1 MSYWVV
7 ALLGI
12 GHHLGPDKFNGGRF
26 DISHSVFAEEF
37 GKPYR

>member
-12 GHHLGPDKFNGGRF
+12 GHMKGQDKYNGGRF
-26 DISHSVFAEEF
+26 EMGHTVFAEEF
-37 GKPYR
+37 GKPLK